1 MRLGII
7 DIGTVTTR
15 LLICDV
21 DPSGRET
28 TLCKRAI
35 ITHLGEGLRETGCL
49 SPAAMER
56 VVEAVRGYKH
66 EMECLAPIDRR
77 ILVATSAS
85 RDASNSDEFATLLA
99 AEGFQLNVI
108 PGTEEA
114 RLSFLGAASAFPHMS
129 GPILVVDVGG
139 GSTEVVLGT
148 IEGGHARIVC
158 RHSFDVG
165 CRRMTDAFLESDPP
179 SEAQM
184 DATREE
190 ARRQF
195 APFIA
200 ALPTQPAHVIA
211 VAGTATSLV
220 SIHERMEVY
229 DSTRVHGSVMSV
241 QQLDAICAR
250 LAALPL
256 AEREQVVGLQP
267 DRAGVI
273 VAGMLIL
280 QSLFELLETRDFT
293 VSESDIL
300 DGLALDSVRS

>member
-21 DPSGRET
+21 DASGRET
-28 TLCKRAI
+28 TLAKRAI
-35 ITHLGEGLRETGCL
+35 ITHLGEGLRETGRL
-49 SPAAMER
+49 SDAAMGR
-56 VVEAVRGYKH
+56 VIDALREYGS
-66 EMECLAPIDRR
+66 EMERFADVDER

-85 RDASNSDEFATLLA
+85 RDAENSDEFAALLA
-99 AEGFQLNVI
+99 SEGFQLNVI
-108 PGTEEA
+108 PGREEA
-114 RLSFLGAASAFPHMS
+114 RLSFLGAASAFPQME

-139 GSTEVVLGT
+139 GSTELVLGT
-148 IEGGHARIVC
+148 IVDGDARIAR

-165 CRRMTDAFLESDPP
+165 CRRLTDAFLASDPP
-179 SEAQM
+179 SAQQMAAARDEAH
-184 DATREE
+184 
-190 ARRQF
+190 RQF
-195 APFIA
+195 TPFIA
-200 ALPTQPAHVIA
+200 ALPTPPAHVIA

-229 DSTRVHGSVMSV
+229 DSERVHGSVMRLE
-241 QQLDAICAR
+241 QLDEECAR
-250 LAALPL
+250 LAALSL
-256 AEREQVVGLQP
+256 EQRERVVGLQP

-280 QSLFELLETRDFT
+280 QALFELLEVRDFT

-300 DGLALDSVRS
+300 DGLALDSFR

>member
-35 ITHLGEGLRETGCL
+35 ITHLGEGLRETGRL
-49 SPAAMER
+49 SPTAMER
-56 VVEAVRGYKH
+56 VVGAVRGYKH
-66 EMECLAPIDRR
+66 EMERLAPIDQR

-85 RDASNSDEFATLLA
+85 RDASNSDEFADLLA

-108 PGTEEA
+108 PGDEEA
-114 RLSFLGAASAFPHMS
+114 RLSFLGAASAFPNMR

-148 IEGGHARIVC
+148 IEDGHAHIIC

-184 DATREE
+184 DASRREV
-190 ARRQF
+190 RDRF

-200 ALPTQPAHVIA
+200 ALPQRPAQVIA
-211 VAGTATSLV
+211 VAGTATSL
-220 SIHERMEVY
+220 IAIREEMAVY
-229 DSTRVHGSVMSV
+229 DSARVHGSVMSV

-256 AEREQVVGLQP
+256 AEREQVLGLQP

-273 VAGMLIL
+273 VAGTLIL
-280 QSLFELLETRDFT
+280 QVLFVLLGMGAFT

-300 DGLALDSVRS
+300 DGLALDAAR